1 MRYKEIKNIKDLKSK
16 EEVLDFVQDYLKN
29 NIMLSQRKMESED
42 SFDKV
47 AWGEY
52 QAFQLGNIKALKKLQ
67 NILTGRKVIE

>member
-1 MRYKEIKNIKDLKSK
+1 
-16 EEVLDFVQDYLKN
+16 
-29 NIMLSQRKMESED
+29 MLSQRKMESED

-67 NILTGRKVIE
+67 TILTGRKVIE